1 MHNADVVV
9 GPCCSIGRSFRRWVA
24 EVLNLLANT
33 LIVDLTATQSINE
46 TYPYLP
52 KPKGALQHSV
62 EYELF
67 SLMNLAREPCAPPE
81 VPSRVGG
88 PRRQILFRHPG
99 YHDSNNVLLK
109 LFAPDLRPSS
119 RGQGL
124 YAGYAL
130 QACGII
136 AGNRWDGWLSEAK
149 DHDPSIRIDSGSVLD
164 KNSYYFHLPSPS
176 SDGDAGRLDLPYP
189 IVPTFREWRFPHD
202 HLPDL
207 WQQAS
212 SVDSDF
218 AAPEQSYATSN
229 LTLALQAR
237 DVSCRIT
244 GCKEGTQVAHICP
257 QKEAEWWYE
266 NDMSRYNLGPANTL
280 DDLSNALLLRTDL
293 HIAFDKP
300 KFVFVPKPSSD
311 LEKKPRFVIHL
322 VEASAELEFLYHNRA
337 LHPLYSSVETL
348 FARFAWSIFPLLDA
362 FLTCRERRRLLLA
375 NENAAPSDD
384 DGFVAWERCAQFS
397 RKRSQS
403 PKKRKPDSMPSVDDN
418 INLTMESGDLR
429 ARKKQRCQYLVPHE
443 SIHLSKTSASST
455 STSPASLPELDARAS
470 FELDGSDELEDP
482 LISITSSCSIDRQ
495 DREHFSSLSSA
506 WSAQERLRSNV
517 HDEWK
522 EKESWTRDV
531 WMGKISLDEEDATE
545 WLKNCGA
552 EFPEAEC

>member
-1 MHNADVVV
+1 
-9 GPCCSIGRSFRRWVA
+9 
-24 EVLNLLANT
+24 
-33 LIVDLTATQSINE
+33 
-46 TYPYLP
+46 
-52 KPKGALQHSV
+52 
-62 EYELF
+62 
-67 SLMNLAREPCAPPE
+67 PE
-81 VPSRVGG
+81 VPPRVGG
-88 PRRQILFRHPG
+88 SRRQILFRHPG

-136 AGNRWDGWLSEAK
+136 VGNRWDGWLSETK
-149 DHDPSIRIDSGSVLD
+149 DHDPSARVDSGSVLD
-164 KNSYYFHLPSPS
+164 KNSYYFHLPSSS
-176 SDGDAGRLDLPYP
+176 SDSDASRLDPPYP
-189 IVPTFREWRFPHD
+189 IVPTFREWGFPHD

-266 NDMSRYNLGPANTL
+266 NDMSRYNLGSANTL

-300 KFVFVPKPSSD
+300 KFVFVPKPSSE
-311 LEKKPRFVIHL
+311 LEKPRFVIHL
-322 VEASAELEFLYHNRA
+322 VEASAELEFLYRNRA

-362 FLTCRERRRLLLA
+362 FLTCRERRRLLLV
-375 NENAAPSDD
+375 NENAAPFDN

-403 PKKRKPDSMPSVDDN
+403 PKKRKPDSVPLVDDN
-418 INLTMESGDLR
+418 INLTMESGESR
-429 ARKKQRCQYLVPHE
+429 ARKKQRCQHLVPHE
-443 SIHLSKTSASST
+443 SVHLSKISASLT
-455 STSPASLPELDARAS
+455 STSPASLPA
-470 FELDGSDELEDP
+470 
-482 LISITSSCSIDRQ
+482 Q
-495 DREHFSSLSSA
+495 DRAHFSTLSRA
-506 WSAQERLRSNV
+506 WLAQGRLRSNV
-517 HDEWK
+517 RDDWK

-531 WMGKISLDEEDATE
+531 WMGKVSLDEEEATE

-552 EFPEAEC
+552 EFPELEC

>member
-1 MHNADVVV
+1 
-9 GPCCSIGRSFRRWVA
+9 
-24 EVLNLLANT
+24 
-33 LIVDLTATQSINE
+33 
-46 TYPYLP
+46 
-52 KPKGALQHSV
+52 
-62 EYELF
+62 
-67 SLMNLAREPCAPPE
+67 MNLTREPCAPPE
-81 VPSRVGG
+81 VPPRVGG

-109 LFAPDLRPSS
+109 LFAPDSGPPS
-119 RGQGL
+119 RGYGL

-149 DHDPSIRIDSGSVLD
+149 DHDPSTRVDSGSVLD

-176 SDGDAGRLDLPYP
+176 SDGDAGRLDPPYP
-189 IVPTFREWRFPHD
+189 IVPTFREW
-202 HLPDL
+202 L
-207 WQQAS
+207 
-212 SVDSDF
+212 DSDF

-266 NDMSRYNLGPANTL
+266 NDMSRYNLGSANTL

-311 LEKKPRFVIHL
+311 MEKPRFVIHL

-375 NENAAPSDD
+375 NENAAPVDN
-384 DGFVAWERCAQFS
+384 DGFVAWDKCAQFS

-403 PKKRKPDSMPSVDDN
+403 PKKRKPDSVPSVADN
-418 INLTMESGDLR
+418 INLTTESGESR
-429 ARKKQRCQYLVPHE
+429 VRKKQLCQHLVPHE
-443 SIHLSKTSASST
+443 NVHLSKTSASST
-455 STSPASLPELDARAS
+455 STSPASLPALDAQAS
-470 FELDGSDELEDP
+470 FELDDSDELED
-482 LISITSSCSIDRQ
+482 LLVLSASCSTNRQ
-495 DREHFSSLSSA
+495 DHAHFSALSRA
-506 WSAQERLRSNV
+506 WLAQERLRSNV
-517 HDEWK
+517 HDQWK

-531 WMGKISLDEEDATE
+531 WMGKILLDEGEAIE
-545 WLKNCGA
+545 WHKNCGA